1 MGVFTLGRRV
11 GRNDSVNGVLPER
24 QSLNGRFD
32 YHVMLHGWQP
42 YAVATLGIFGT
53 TIGFAL
59 AIALAFG

>member
-1 MGVFTLGRRV
+1 M
-11 GRNDSVNGVLPER
+11 
-24 QSLNGRFD
+24 NGRFD
-32 YHVMLHGWQP
+32 YHMMLHGLQP